1 MMGIRFVLAC
11 KMFFLCNNNKKDH
24 KSVRFCYFWVK
35 LLSRLESLIVI
46 HYFIMW
52 ARQAV
57 KGTLGHLNNLT
68 QQEFAVG
75 LLPTINFRIWKNLL
89 LITYHAKRNIVKLVL
104 CIQPIWR
111 GHWAWV
117 NPCKRGPSLPTP
129 YLIFGRWY
137 WRELYNSLLPCW
149 CYAPLLHT
157 QGELTVIYINF
168 ISVRN
173 PSLKVQGALIGQ
185 FSQAWGGS
193 TYLSFLFGAWLRKN
207 YCIVVTSQPPITYVK
222 APAF

>member
-11 KMFFLCNNNKKDH
+11 KMFFLCNNNEKDH

-104 CIQPIWR
+104 CIQLTPR
-111 GHWAWV
+111 EQWAV
-117 NPCKRGPSLPTP
+117 CARLGNDSRSHQM
-129 YLIFGRWY
+129 
-137 WRELYNSLLPCW
+137 
-149 CYAPLLHT
+149 PLVKVT
-157 QGELTVIYINF
+157 DWGTNIMCVFQWWGKPESSEEAQGERINSAEKGPAPVGF
-168 ISVRN
+168 NPRTLWLWGNSVN
-173 PSLKVQGALIGQ
+173 NQKFKYSLIAAL
-185 FSQAWGGS
+185 
-193 TYLSFLFGAWLRKN
+193 
-207 YCIVVTSQPPITYVK
+207 
-222 APAF
+222 